1 MALTTDK
8 RVWKS
13 LILIFIALTIIFS
26 ILFYF
31 KIIFISF
38 VVGISMIV
46 IYEKLIQDY
55 KKRLDKYKLSGI
67 KRKFVGYIILTF
79 WILIIL
85 FFLSSSLNQLASA
98 VSNLDR
104 GNQTISGIY
113 IDKLQKYIQL
123 DSIQGVFTDNIIQKM
138 ETYILSKFTS
148 FFSQLSS
155 FLGTALLIIPLL
167 FYLYYK
173 RRHQILKKIYTL
185 IPKEFHISVSRA
197 AKAMSG
203 DINDFITAKVI
214 QSTVVGGICCF
225 GFFIAGVKGWLF
237 LGILAGFLNIV
248 PYLGPIIGAIPP
260 LLITLLVDQPV
271 IALYVL
277 ITVVIAQLVDNFYL
291 VPFMISSKVKIDS
304 FLSIILV
311 LTGAQLL
318 GIMGMV
324 FAVPIYLV
332 YKIVLKES
340 YNELLRV
347 CSIE

>member
-31 KIIFISF
+31 KTIFISF

-55 KKRLDKYKLSGI
+55 KKRLDKYKLLGI
-67 KRKFVGYIILTF
+67 KRKFVGYMILTF
-79 WILIIL
+79 WIFIIL

-98 VSNLDR
+98 VVNVDR

-113 IDKLQKYIQL
+113 VDKLQKYIPL
-123 DSIQGVFTDNIIQKM
+123 DSIQGVFTDDIIQKT

-148 FFSQLSS
+148 F
-155 FLGTALLIIPLL
+155 LLIIPLL

-214 QSTVVGGICCF
+214 QSTVVGGICCL

-260 LLITLLVDQPV
+260 LLITLLVDQP
-271 IALYVL
+271 IISIYVL
-277 ITVVIAQLVDNFYL
+277 ITVVIAQLVDNLYL